1 MTSRNARV
9 VICGYYGFGNAGDE
23 LILAGMLREL
33 RALRPGLTATV
44 ISGNPAST
52 QASHGVDAVHWQDVP
67 AIAAQVRTADLV
79 LVGGGGLFQEYS
91 GIDPDSL
98 FTDRHYGITFYAEP
112 AILGAL
118 CGRPVMLYAI
128 GVGPLASEHGRRTVR
143 AACDAAQVI
152 TLRDEESARTVA
164 SLGVDPAHLRVT
176 ADPAFALPLVSGPPA
191 PGSLVQTARKGSELL
206 VGVALRHWDVGVAS
220 YFWEHELAVGFD
232 AFLARHEARL
242 LFVPFQRSSRPSE
255 DDAAVAE
262 RVRSLLRHPERA
274 SVAPGDSDPA
284 KLGAI
289 LGGCDLVVGMR
300 LHSVILA
307 ALAGVPAVALAYDPK
322 VDLAMRQ
329 VGAEQS
335 VVQLPDIEAR
345 AVALQMEHALAE
357 GGTRRKERGERV
369 VRLAQLAR
377 SNAAA
382 AIELLDRGS
391 VPSELG
397 PALSEV
403 VGRTMASRFVVEAT
417 LRGEVA
423 TLREAKGQ
431 AEAIAAELGPTR
443 AALEAERERSR
454 QAEASLEAETARL
467 RQVQGE
473 LTRKDEELAQAL
485 RERVQLGAEL
495 KQVRTDLVAMTVD
508 SDQTRGALERQRA
521 ELDQVRAE
529 LATKTEESDQTSSE
543 LVRRNEDLDRLRA
556 EAAQLRDRVS
566 SASNELFRIHR
577 SRLWRLAS
585 HYWRFLE
592 VIGRLP
598 GRGKRRRSI
607 ALPLP
612 APLPQSRP
620 AQTSAETGVPATGR
634 EEEAVLPPSAAAAM
648 LAAKHDVVC
657 LPIIDWGFRWQR
669 PQQIASR
676 FAAAGHRVFY
686 LAQNFRADGPA
697 CTVEEKLPN
706 VFEVSLRGPRRNVYQ
721 DEMDQEAVA
730 ALFSSLDALRRNFG
744 LGATAVIVELPF
756 WWPLAKQ
763 ARDAFAW
770 PITYDCM
777 DYHAGFSTNRPEM
790 IVQEDALLAGADLVV
805 VSSAVL
811 EEQAHRH
818 NPNVAVV
825 RNGCEFERF
834 ASAAGK
840 PSNPRPLVGY
850 YGAIADWFDAD
861 LVADLAERRPDWDFV
876 LVGST
881 FTADTSR
888 LGKLANVS
896 LPGEMPYAEIP
907 SWLARF
913 DVAIM
918 PFKRVPLTEA
928 TNPVKAYEMLA
939 SGKPLVAVPIPEV
952 VAMAPHVRLAATA
965 EEFEREIAAALAER
979 GTGAAAKRQAFAR
992 ENTWEERFARFGA
1005 AVART
1010 FPLASIVV
1018 VTYNNVDLTRACLE
1032 SIYERTEWPRFEVIV
1047 VDNAS
1052 SDGTRRYLEGAPARF
1067 PDLGVV
1073 LNEKNWG
1080 FAAGNNIGLRQARG
1094 DYLVL
1099 LNNDTVVTRGW
1110 LSTLIRHLHAD
1121 PKLGLIGPVT
1131 NEVGNE
1137 AKVEIGYA
1145 TVEDM
1150 PAWAAEFVKKNDGG
1164 TRSVSMLAMFCVA
1177 LRRDVLDRVGFL
1189 DERFGIGMF
1198 EDDDFCRRIQDE
1210 GYELR
1215 CVADCY
1221 VHHAGRASFKLLGD
1235 KKYLEV
1241 FEHNRA
1247 LYQEKWGEMWQPH
1260 LDDIDRRRIP
1270 GLRQR
1275 LGEIVAEAGV
1285 PADHVVVFLPSI
1297 GWNTPLVQRPQQ
1309 LARALARSGHLVVFD
1324 CSGSLID
1331 DFADFVPVESNL
1343 VLYKGPRDVLETL
1356 DGPIL
1361 WALPYN
1367 APLVDRWERR
1377 RIVYD
1382 WIDDLS
1388 VFPFRGDQLTKN
1400 HQRMLAE
1407 ADLVLCVAR
1416 PLLDQA
1422 TRTRPDAL
1430 YSPNGV
1436 EYEAF
1441 ANPSGKATLDPR
1453 FLKLVGNG
1461 RPTVGYYGAIASWL
1475 DVATLVAVTER
1486 RQDWNFVLI
1495 GKRLSGAPAL
1505 DGFEGRPNTLVL
1517 EAQPYADLP
1526 DYLARFT
1533 VAMIPFVLNTITRAT
1548 SPIKMYEY
1556 FAAGKPVVAPAMP
1569 ECKAYS
1575 EVTIYCSPDEFA
1587 QALDHAAER
1596 GREEAFRQRLRSLGL
1611 ENSWHTRALQITSAL
1626 VRKPDGQGAGGTS
1639 QRCSDHGFSGAAG
1652 FGARGTD
1659 A

>member
-403 VGRTMASRFVVEAT
+403 VGRTMASRFVVEAA

-423 TLREAKGQ
+423 TVREAKGQ

-443 AALEAERERSR
+443 AALVAERERSR

-485 RERVQLGAEL
+485 REQVQLGAEL

-521 ELDQVRAE
+521 ELDHVRAE

-620 AQTSAETGVPATGR
+620 AQTSAETGVPAAGR
-634 EEEAVLPPSAAAAM
+634 EKEAVSPPSAAAAM

-1150 PAWAAEFVKKNDGG
+1150 PAWAAEFVKKNDGL
-1164 TRSVSMLAMFCVA
+1164 TRPIPMLAMFCLA
-1177 LRRDVLDRVGFL
+1177 MRRDVFERVGEL

-1198 EDDDFCRRIQDE
+1198 EDDDYNWRVRQL
-1210 GYELR
+1210 GYEIR
-1215 CVADCY
+1215 CASDAF
-1221 VHHAGRASFKLLGD
+1221 VHHWQKSAFRLLGED
-1235 KKYLEV
+1235 EYLRI
-1241 FEHNRA
+1241 FEENRKRFE
-1247 LYQEKWGEMWQPH
+1247 EKWGKPWEAVGVKVWQRA
-1260 LDDIDRRRIP
+1260 D
-1270 GLRQR
+1270 
-1275 LGEIVAEAGV
+1275 LGFFRDQLSGIQEQVQGSKGA
-1285 PADHVVVFLPSI
+1285 VVFLPSV
-1297 GWNTPLVQRPQQ
+1297 GWNIHLAQRPHH
-1309 LARALARSGHLVVFD
+1309 LAREFARSGYVAIFD
-1324 CSGSLID
+1324 CSNAQD
-1331 DFADFVPVESNL
+1331 DVNGFKEIEPRLFLFRGPEDLLHEVPNPL
-1343 VLYKGPRDVLETL
+1343 
-1356 DGPIL
+1356 L
-1361 WALPYN
+1361 WAFPYN
-1367 APLVDRWERR
+1367 FNGVGAYPAAVRT
-1377 RIVYD
+1377 VYD
-1382 WIDDLS
+1382 WIDDLQ
-1388 VFPFRGDQLTKN
+1388 VFPYERAFLEAN
-1400 HQRMLAE
+1400 HTRALHE
-1407 ADLVLCVAR
+1407 ATIVASVAR
-1416 PLLDQA
+1416 KLHEEAL
-1422 TRTRPDAL
+1422 RVRGDAL
-1430 YSPNGV
+1430 YLPNGV
-1436 EYEAF
+1436 EYEHFSDRHAVR
-1441 ANPSGKATLDPR
+1441 PDDPDLAPILR
-1453 FLKLVGNG
+1453 DHKPVA
-1461 RPTVGYYGAIASWL
+1461 GYYGALAKWFDYDL
-1475 DVATLVAVTER
+1475 LAELAGR
-1486 RQDWNFVLI
+1486 RPDWNFLLI
-1495 GKRLSGAPAL
+1495 GPMYDDSLTRSDLLKQSNVLWLGP
-1505 DGFEGRPNTLVL
+1505 RPY
-1517 EAQPYADLP
+1517 ESLP
-1526 DYLARFT
+1526 GYLQLFD
-1533 VAMIPFVLNTITRAT
+1533 VAMIPFQINEITLAT
-1548 SPIKMYEY
+1548 SPLKLYEY
-1556 FAAGKPVVAPAMP
+1556 FAAGKPVVTTPMP
-1569 ECKAYS
+1569 ECMAYP
-1575 EVTIYCSPDEFA
+1575 EVRIASS
-1587 QALDHAAER
+1587 AAETA
-1596 GREEAFRQRLRSLGL
+1596 EILDEANASADDALFVSRLRDLGRA
-1611 ENSWHTRALQITSAL
+1611 NSWSARAEAITRRIQHLE
-1626 VRKPDGQGAGGTS
+1626 
-1639 QRCSDHGFSGAAG
+1639 AASET
-1652 FGARGTD
+1652 R
-1659 A
+1659 

>member
-1 MTSRNARV
+1 MKSPQARV

-44 ISGNPAST
+44 ISGNPPAT

-67 AIAAQVRTADLV
+67 AIAAHVRAADLV

-98 FTDRHYGITFYAEP
+98 FTDRHYAITFYAEP

-128 GVGPLASEHGRRTVR
+128 GVGPLTSEHGRRTVR

-152 TLRDEESARTVA
+152 TLRDEESARIVA
-164 SLGVDPAHLRVT
+164 SLGVDPARLRVT
-176 ADPAFALPLVSGPPA
+176 ADPAFALPVADGASAPAGLVEASPGGP
-191 PGSLVQTARKGSELL
+191 GLL
-206 VGVALRHWDVGVAS
+206 VGVSLRHWDVGVAS
-220 YFWEHELAVGFD
+220 YFWEHELAAGFD
-232 AFLARHEARL
+232 AFMATHEARL
-242 LFVPFQRSSRPSE
+242 LFVPFQHSSRTSE
-255 DDAAVAE
+255 NDTAVAE
-262 RVRSLLRHPERA
+262 RVRSLLRDPDRA
-274 SVAPGDSDPA
+274 AVLSGECDPA
-284 KLGAI
+284 ELGAI
-289 LGGCDLVVGMR
+289 LGRCDLVVGMR
-300 LHSVILA
+300 LHAVILA
-307 ALAGVPAVALAYDPK
+307 AVSGVPSVALAYDPK
-322 VDLAMRQ
+322 VDQAMRQ
-329 VGAEQS
+329 VGAEQF
-335 VVQLPDIEAR
+335 VVPLPDIEAR
-345 AVALQMEHALAE
+345 AVALRMGQALAE
-357 GGTRRKERGERV
+357 NKARRKDRGERV
-369 VRLAQLAR
+369 VRLAELAR

-382 AIELLDRGS
+382 AIDLLDRGS
-391 VPSELG
+391 VTRELS

-403 VGRTMASRFVVEAT
+403 VARTVTSRFEVEAALRDEVAA
-417 LRGEVA
+417 LRG
-423 TLREAKGQ
+423 AKGQ
-431 AEAIAAELGPTR
+431 AET
-443 AALEAERERSR
+443 ALEARAEQLRRVQQDLARQSGEMQQVRADLAAKTGELDQARNELTRRGEELERSR
-454 QAEASLEAETARL
+454 S
-467 RQVQGE
+467 
-473 LTRKDEELAQAL
+473 
-485 RERVQLGAEL
+485 
-495 KQVRTDLVAMTVD
+495 
-508 SDQTRGALERQRA
+508 
-521 ELDQVRAE
+521 
-529 LATKTEESDQTSSE
+529 
-543 LVRRNEDLDRLRA
+543 

-566 SASNELFRIHR
+566 SATNELFRIHR
-577 SRLWRLAS
+577 SRLWWLAS
-585 HYWRFLE
+585 RYWRFLE
-592 VIGRLP
+592 MIGRLP
-598 GRGKRRRSI
+598 GRGRTPSM
-607 ALPLP
+607 AMPLP
-612 APLPQSRP
+612 AHRP
-620 AQTSAETGVPATGR
+620 KAARARTAGAAPASESEDETVSQPF
-634 EEEAVLPPSAAAAM
+634 VAAAT

-686 LAQNFRADGPA
+686 VAQNFRADGPA
-697 CTVEEKLPN
+697 CTVEEKRPN
-706 VFEVSLRGPRRNVYQ
+706 VFEVSLRGPQRNVYQ
-721 DEMDQEAVA
+721 DEMNQEALA
-730 ALFSSLDALRRNFG
+730 ALFSSLDALRRDFQ

-756 WWPLAKQ
+756 WWPLAKR

-770 PITYDCM
+770 PVTYDCM

-790 IVQEDALLAGADLVV
+790 IVQEDELLVGADLVV
-805 VSSAVL
+805 VSSALL
-811 EEQAHRH
+811 EEQARRH
-818 NPNVAVV
+818 NPNVALV
-825 RNGCEFERF
+825 RNGCEFEHF
-834 ASAAGK
+834 AAAATK
-840 PSNPRPLVGY
+840 ISNPRPVVGY

-861 LVADLAERRPDWDFV
+861 LVADLAERRGDWDFV

-896 LPGEMPYAEIP
+896 LPGEKPYAEIP

-918 PFKRVPLTEA
+918 PFKRIPLTEA

-952 VAMAPHVRLAATA
+952 AAMAPHVRLASTV
-965 EEFEREIAAALAER
+965 EEFESEIAAALAER
-979 GTGAAAKRQAFAR
+979 GAAVAAKRQAFAR
-992 ENTWEERFARFGA
+992 ENTWEERFVHFEAI
-1005 AVART
+1005 VAES
-1010 FPLASIVV
+1010 FPLASVVV
-1018 VTYNNVDLTRACLE
+1018 VTYQNVDLTRACLE

-1052 SDGTRRYLEGAPARF
+1052 SDGTRRYLKDAPARF
-1067 PDLGVV
+1067 PNLAVV

-1137 AKVEIGYA
+1137 AKVEIGYSSP
-1145 TVEDM
+1145 EDM
-1150 PAWAAEFVKKNDGG
+1150 PAWAATFVRKNDGL
-1164 TRSVSMLAMFCVA
+1164 TRPIPMLAMFCLA
-1177 LRRDVLDRVGFL
+1177 MRRDVFERVGEL

-1198 EDDDFCRRIQDE
+1198 EDDDYCRRVRE
-1210 GYELR
+1210 AGLELK
-1215 CVADCY
+1215 CADDCF

-1235 KKYLEV
+1235 KRYLEV

-1270 GLRQR
+1270 GLRRR
-1275 LGEIVAEAGV
+1275 LAEIVAEAGV
-1285 PADHVVVFLPSI
+1285 PPERVVVFLPSI

-1309 LARALARSGHLVVFD
+1309 LARALARCGHLVVFD

-1331 DFADFVPVESNL
+1331 DFADFVPVERNL

-1356 DGPIL
+1356 DRPIL

-1367 APLVDRWERR
+1367 APLTDRWERR
-1377 RIVYD
+1377 RVVYD

-1388 VFPFRGDQLTKN
+1388 VFPYHGDKLAKN

-1416 PLLDQA
+1416 PLLEQA
-1422 TRTRPDAL
+1422 TKTRRDAL
-1430 YSPNGV
+1430 YLPNGV

-1441 ANPSGKATLDPR
+1441 ARPPGRTALDAR
-1453 FLKLVGNG
+1453 FLKLAGNG

-1475 DVATLVAVTER
+1475 DVTMLAAVAGQR
-1486 RQDWNFVLI
+1486 PDWNFILI
-1495 GKRLSGAPAL
+1495 GKRLSGAPPL
-1505 DGFEGRPNTLVL
+1505 DSFASLPNALVL
-1517 EAQPYADLP
+1517 DAQPYAALP

-1556 FAAGKPVVAPAMP
+1556 FAAGKPVIAPPMP
-1569 ECKAYS
+1569 ECEAFS
-1575 EVTIYCSPDEFA
+1575 EVHVVRDANEFSA
-1587 QALDHAAER
+1587 ALDATRAEAVDP
-1596 GREEAFRQRLRSLGL
+1596 AFVERLRAIGR
-1611 ENSWHTRALQITSAL
+1611 ENSWAKRVDVVAKRLAMA
-1626 VRKPDGQGAGGTS
+1626 PPNE
-1639 QRCSDHGFSGAAG
+1639 
-1652 FGARGTD
+1652 
-1659 A
+1659 